1 MRNAIAVT
9 LCALVLL
16 AVAAARGSA
25 DETLVPSWMKAD
37 AATKTVSIEFVAGWS
52 ANNGALNYNGYYKG
66 DMTVVIPPGWKVDVK
81 FRNHDGMLPH
91 SVLVTKPYLVTQP
104 FVVAKPSPPNQIP
117 EQAGVSEV
125 AIARA
130 YSNEP
135 ETGMMADHR
144 EEFGFNTRDAG
155 QFWLLCGVTGH
166 ALQGMWVKLS
176 VDAQADQPHIAIAD
190 GAEPGWR

>member
-1 MRNAIAVT
+1 MRNTFAVT
-9 LCALVLL
+9 LCAVVALV
-16 AVAAARGSA
+16 VAAAPGSA
-25 DETLVPSWMKAD
+25 DETLVPSWMKSD
-37 AATKTVSIEFVAGWS
+37 AATKTVNIELVAGWN

-66 DMTVVIPPGWKVDVK
+66 DMTVVIPAGWTVDVK
-81 FRNHDGMLPH
+81 FRNRDGMLPH

-104 FVVAKPSPPNQIP
+104 YLVTKPSPPKEIP

-130 YSNEP
+130 YSNDP
-135 ETGMMADHR
+135 ESGMMADHR
-144 EEFGFNTRDAG
+144 EEFGFSARDAG
-155 QFWLLCGVTGH
+155 EYWLLCGVTGH

-176 VDAQADQPHIAIAD
+176 VDAQTDQPQIAIAG